1 MASLRWFPRQGGGG
15 VTPRGRF
22 SHDGDWSSDSEGG
35 RRGGVNSGWR
45 AAFVAA
51 PLGAVI
57 VLNSALMTNENHAE
71 CNAPVQTAAEVVA
84 EQVHT
89 AKMHAQ
95 LCTELQKVRAE
106 RDALDEQRHALQ
118 TAPKSSEI
126 IVFVVVC
133 APCML
138 AGEQT
143 PPKWGTVG
151 IAESKEE
158 CGRGWPMG

>member
-1 MASLRWFPRQGGGG
+1 MASLRWFPRQGGDG

-22 SHDGDWSSDSEGG
+22 SHDGDWSSGSEGG

-45 AAFVAA
+45 AASVAA

-57 VLNSALMTNENHAE
+57 VLNSALITNENHAE

-133 APCML
+133 APCAL
-138 AGEQT
+138 AGDPT
-143 PPKWGTVG
+143 PD
-151 IAESKEE
+151 
-158 CGRGWPMG
+158 